1 MKLVTIT
8 AFIAAAILMSSCS
21 EGSSTARY
29 AATTD
34 STKIDSDA
42 DSINTEV
49 PSLIV
54 NKEIQRKLIKTI
66 NYNFKVPNVEKTAY
80 EIDNIVKQLKG
91 YTSSSLL
98 KSDILNTQKFPYTKD
113 SLVEISS
120 YNASNTLTIYIP
132 SEMLDSAMQLVQQ
145 KISFL
150 NSREVTVEDV
160 SLKMLQN
167 QMDIVSNNKFNEK
180 MQVHADNDS
189 HKLNQVQAVQQN
201 ILENDTKG
209 NATVVENIDMNDHVK
224 YSQVNIILSQNTMVA
239 KTIIPNIDIESLY
252 KPSFFSRMKDAIEN
266 GFDTC
271 LDFIVAI
278 TNVWFVF
285 VLMFFVWVIIRK
297 RKALL
302 GWIK

>member
-1 MKLVTIT
+1 MKLITIT
-8 AFIAAAILMSSCS
+8 AFIAAVIFMSSCS
-21 EGSSTARY
+21 KGSSRTEYATA
-29 AATTD
+29 D
-34 STKIDSDA
+34 SAKIVSEA

-49 PSLIV
+49 PSLIA

-91 YTSSSLL
+91 YTSGSLL

-120 YNASNTLTIYIP
+120 YNTSNTLTIYIP
-132 SEMLDSAMQLVQQ
+132 AEMLDSAMQLVQQ

-167 QMDIVSNNKFNEK
+167 QMDIASNNKFNEK

-209 NATVVENIDMNDHVK
+209 NATVVENIDMNDRVK
-224 YSQVNIILSQNTMVA
+224 YSQVNIILSQNTMIA
-239 KTIIPNIDIESLY
+239 KTIVPNIDIESLY
-252 KPSFFSRMKDAIEN
+252 KPSFFSRLKDAVEN

-271 LDFIVAI
+271 LDFITAI

-285 VLMFFVWVIIRK
+285 VLMFFVWILIKK
-297 RKALL
+297 RKQLL
-302 GWIK
+302 SRAK